1 VEGSHPIRVLRLIT
15 RLNMGGPAKHV
26 AWLMEGLPPQE
37 FPQRLVTGRVAKGED
52 DLGPEL
58 AARGIHFAV
67 IPEMGREIHPLRD
80 LVALARIWAW
90 LARVRP
96 HILATH
102 TAKAGFLGRMALWA
116 YRPWARLRG
125 WPVPQAVHTFH
136 GHTFHGY
143 FGPLKTRL
151 FLFLE
156 RTLARF
162 ATWRIVAISPG
173 QFQEICHTYRVG
185 RPEQYV
191 IVPLGLDLETFA
203 RTQEGRAAFRA
214 ELGAA
219 EDEVLVGAVGR
230 VAPVKNYG
238 LFLEAAARLKRSR
251 PELYA
256 RCRFVLIGGGSPAD
270 MALLSTQA
278 RVLGLKGK
286 VVFTG
291 NRNDPHCFF
300 PGLDLLMLTSLN
312 EGTPLSILEGGACG
326 LPVVATEVGGVP
338 DILGETAR
346 DMGAFRIH
354 LRGLGTASGN
364 AEGLAAALAW
374 LLDHPGQAQTLG
386 QALRRYVHR
395 NHGKDRL
402 VRDIALLYRTSAGG
416 GSPLMTCG
424 PRAVSVAGSE
434 SPDSHAR
441 IGN

>member
-1 VEGSHPIRVLRLIT
+1 VEGKQTFRVLRLIT
-15 RLNMGGPAKHV
+15 RLNVGGPAKHV
-26 AWLMEGLPPQE
+26 AWLMEGLPGDE
-37 FPQRLVTGRVAKGED
+37 FPQRLVTGRVAEGED

-58 AARGIHFAV
+58 AARGIRFTV
-67 IPEMGREIHPLRD
+67 VPELRREIHPVRD

-102 TAKAGFLGRMALWA
+102 TAKAGFLGRMALLA
-116 YRPWARLRG
+116 YRPWAQLRG
-125 WPVPQAVHTFH
+125 WPVPKAVHTFH

-143 FGPLKTRL
+143 FGPIKTRL

-156 RTLARF
+156 RTLARH

-191 IVPLGLDLETFA
+191 IVPLGLDLDVYA
-203 RTQEGRAAFRA
+203 QPQEGRAAFRA

-219 EDEVLVGAVGR
+219 DDEVLVGAVGR

-256 RCRFVLIGGGSPAD
+256 RCRFVLIGGGAAAD

-291 NRNDPHCFF
+291 NRNDPQRFF
-300 PGLDLLMLTSLN
+300 PGLDVLMLTSLN
-312 EGTPLSILEGGACG
+312 EGTPLSILEAGACG

-338 DILGETAR
+338 DLLGPRKEDLGR
-346 DMGAFRIH
+346 FHRH
-354 LRGLGTASGN
+354 QRGLGTASGD

-374 LLDHPGQAQTLG
+374 LLDHPSQAQALG
-386 QALRRYVHR
+386 QALREYVHR
-395 NHGKDRL
+395 NHGKERL
-402 VRDIALLYRTSAGG
+402 VRDITHLYHAAGR
-416 GSPLMTCG
+416 GSRLM
-424 PRAVSVAGSE
+424 
-434 SPDSHAR
+434 
-441 IGN
+441 